1 MECAG
6 IHGRLWASDKWNPFP
21 PGCRGAKELLLEFHR
36 HFYVVCTQS
45 MWEMLT
51 DFVVNKWVSFLTLL
65 SIYSSSEW
73 PSILL
78 EWVAGI
84 IFFPMESVHI
94 ISLHCFRFCGLF
106 VSLYVLGGRT
116 GGTAKPLHFSGDFW
130 IITLIFLTFLC
141 LKPKYIS
148 VELMKQCNKFIIKKK
163 GYILSSV
170 SSLLQE
176 REQ

>member
-51 DFVVNKWVSFLTLL
+51 DFVVNKRVSFLTLL

-84 IFFPMESVHI
+84 IFSPW
-94 ISLHCFRFCGLF
+94 
-106 VSLYVLGGRT
+106 SLYTSFLFIAFVFVDCLCPCMCLEGGQE
-116 GGTAKPLHFSGDFW
+116 AQLS
-130 IITLIFLTFLC
+130 LYIFQVTFG
-141 LKPKYIS
+141 S
-148 VELMKQCNKFIIKKK
+148 
-163 GYILSSV
+163 
-170 SSLLQE
+170 
-176 REQ
+176 

>member
-1 MECAG
+1 MS
-6 IHGRLWASDKWNPFP
+6 IISDPAFH
-21 PGCRGAKELLLEFHR
+21 LLILR
-36 HFYVVCTQS
+36 MALYTS
-45 MWEMLT
+45 G
-51 DFVVNKWVSFLTLL
+51 VSCWD
-65 SIYSSSEW
+65 Y
-73 PSILL
+73 
-78 EWVAGI
+78 
-84 IFFPMESVHI
+84 FFPMESVHI